1 MKFSGKKFL
10 VTATIIIG
18 SAFAAWGFLVL
29 TAGNDSAPAMEGGQG
44 DFDLKAMEQATAG
57 ESALQAP
64 AYAEAEKGTAK
75 IPANVAGVNGD
86 IAPGAPLEAGIED
99 VVALEREDLQQA
111 LKKLPVA
118 AQFECVDMY
127 FPQLRILAYDD
138 LPFLRGNEIAR
149 GMRSIVYAPDPVIPF
164 SGKWVGGIECDDGV
178 FEGKIERGDTFSTIL
193 ESAANGEIEHY
204 IRAASK
210 VFSPRAIREGQP
222 YKIVLEP
229 ESGRVLRFEYEI
241 NAKKRLIV
249 EGDDNPSARLEDIE
263 YVTLLDRVEGVID
276 DNLFK
281 AVADIGENP
290 QLALRLVNLFGSE
303 INFLRDINEG
313 DSFTVLLEKRYREG
327 GYKGYGRI
335 LAARFINRDKTFEA
349 FLFYDANG
357 GPAYYN
363 GKGENLHKTLLQA
376 PLAFTR
382 LTSRFSHNR
391 KHPILGTT
399 RPHLGVDY
407 GAPTGTPVKAVGDG
421 TVTDRSWRGGYG
433 NQIAIKHG
441 AGLESMYSHLSG
453 FARGI
458 RVGQKVRQGQVIGF
472 VGSTGLSTGP
482 HLDFRLRQNGRFIDP
497 TKAINPRGAPVDG
510 SRQQEFKKTMNLELA
525 CLNDE
530 KKIENYTVD
539 SIVPLAVSS
548 ASGASAV
555 VDKKKPAAVADKRR
569 LFRQKVGKGII
580 GRRNAVQKQALKKS
594 VKNMS
599 AKKASARKKSGSG
612 SGKAK
617 KRR

>member
-1 MKFSGKKFL
+1 MPS
-10 VTATIIIG
+10 
-18 SAFAAWGFLVL
+18 
-29 TAGNDSAPAMEGGQG
+29 GNDITPAMESVK
-44 DFDLKAMEQATAG
+44 DDLKTTGQSSEPSFA
-57 ESALQAP
+57 AP
-64 AYAEAEKGTAK
+64 VEDGKSVVQ
-75 IPANVAGVNGD
+75 NSVNIADVNDD
-86 IAPGAPLEAGIED
+86 IASKPSLEAGIED
-99 VVALEREDLQQA
+99 VVALEREDLKQA
-111 LKKLPVA
+111 LKKVPVD

-138 LPFLRGNEIAR
+138 LPFLRGNEIGR
-149 GMRSIVYAPDPVIPF
+149 GMQSIVYAPDLIRPF
-164 SGKWVGGIECDDGV
+164 LKKGSGDIECDEGV

-193 ESAANGEIEHY
+193 ENAVNGRVEHY
-204 IRAASK
+204 IRAARK
-210 VFSPRAIREGQP
+210 VFSPKAIREGQP

-263 YVTLLDRVEGVID
+263 YTTLLDRVEGVID
-276 DNLFK
+276 DNLFQ

-290 QLALRLVNLFGSE
+290 QLALRLVSLFGSE
-303 INFLRDINEG
+303 INFLRDINDG

-327 GYKGYGRI
+327 EYKGYGRI
-335 LAARFINRDKTFEA
+335 LAARFINKGKTFEA
-349 FLFYDANG
+349 FLFSDANG
-357 GPAYYN
+357 SLAYYN
-363 GKGENLHKTLLQA
+363 GKGENLHKTLLQS

-382 LTSRFSHNR
+382 LTSKFSHNR

-421 TVTDRSWRGGYG
+421 TVTDRGWRGGYG

-482 HLDFRLRQNGRFIDP
+482 HLDFRLRQNGKFIDP

-510 SRQQEFKKTMNLELA
+510 SRREKFKQVMNLELA
-525 CLNDE
+525 YLDDE

-539 SIVPLAVSS
+539 SIVPLALSS
-548 ASGASAV
+548 TGGTAGAI
-555 VDKKKPAAVADKRR
+555 DKQKPETKADKRR
-569 LFRQKVGKGII
+569 KFRHKVGKKII
-580 GRRNAVQKQALKKS
+580 DRRNATQKS
-594 VKNMS
+594 S
-599 AKKASARKKSGSG
+599 AKKRARHTSVKKASGKKKSGSG